1 MSRRVVLVVL
11 DEAGR
16 VLGALPPY
24 EVPQPWWMEV
34 ADVVAG
40 ARESWGVDVTVL
52 RLLQADRPRHPG
64 GTVHYAVQLG
74 PQPYGEDPQAYRGGP
89 PHPPLSPPSDEL
101 RARAEGDHSRR
112 AAYAR
117 PGGPQATLA
126 WAVAALEPRTVVAAA
141 QQRTWNLSAIWRL
154 ETATGRYWLKEVPPF
169 FGHEGAVLGWLHA
182 AG

>member
-34 ADVVAG
+34 TDVVAG

-52 RLLQADRPRHPG
+52 RLLQVDRPRHPG
-64 GTVHYAVQLG
+64 GSVHYAVQLG
-74 PQPYGEDPQAYRGGP
+74 PQRYGEDLPAYGEDPP
-89 PHPPLSPPSDEL
+89 PHPPLGPMSDEL
-101 RARAEGDHSRR
+101 RARAEGEHPLR

-117 PGGPQATLA
+117 PGGPQA
-126 WAVAALEPRTVVAAA
+126 
-141 QQRTWNLSAIWRL
+141 
-154 ETATGRYWLKEVPPF
+154 
-169 FGHEGAVLGWLHA
+169 
-182 AG
+182 